1 MIIIFQELKQNWVV
15 KVRLNIEFL
24 QPRKLLKVSSNIW
37 GSLQKQES
45 NILITIIVQHKE
57 TALLQMNTG
66 IKPFRN
72 ILNFILFHPAT

>member
-37 GSLQKQES
+37 GSLHWSSFFYYHEEFNLVIAVI
-45 NILITIIVQHKE
+45 NILLVTK
-57 TALLQMNTG
+57 
-66 IKPFRN
+66 FRN
-72 ILNFILFHPAT
+72 

>member
-1 MIIIFQELKQNWVV
+1 MERWWNEFKHRWMARHPMPKTYQELM
-15 KVRLNIEFL
+15 
-24 QPRKLLKVSSNIW
+24 KLVEA
-37 GSLQKQES
+37 GES

-72 ILNFILFHPAT
+72 ILNFILFHPST